1 MKYFCCHL
9 KKVYPAAHELF
20 GNSVGLSLNFFKYHK
35 FKAQPLEAV
44 LSPKPNLNR
53 RPVCQ
58 RANLTSKPCTYSTV
72 VLQVLK

>member
-9 KKVYPAAHELF
+9 NKVYPAAHELF
-20 GNSVGLSLNFFKYHK
+20 GISIGLSLIFFKYHK
-35 FKAQPLEAV
+35 FKAQTLEPV
-44 LSPKPNLNR
+44 SSLKPNLNR

-58 RANLTSKPCTYSTV
+58 RTNLTSKPCTYSTV